1 MYAHDKNCVAPFVYG
16 LCPFCTN
23 YTPQFV
29 RVIQALEENSLKET
43 ILKIIFL
50 RVLLALT
57 IGVTGCAQA
66 GGDGTK
72 MAGSDQQSLAIENL
86 SLIAKDFWQAYRSD
100 DVRERHLAEM
110 YLIGALDSTEGE
122 KWCGYNIALPH
133 SVLDQI
139 HIGFK
144 NASKE
149 MMDDRASNTIN
160 KIMSNILPCKKTK

>member
-1 MYAHDKNCVAPFVYG
+1 MGFAPFWGGYAT
-16 LCPFCTN
+16 LPQNST
-23 YTPQFV
+23 TPKTQLTK
-29 RVIQALEENSLKET
+29 ALEENSLKET

-50 RVLLALT
+50 RVLLVLT

-66 GGDGTK
+66 EGGGIK
-72 MAGSDQQSLAIENL
+72 MAGSDQQNLAIENL

-100 DVRERHLAEM
+100 DVRERRLAEM
-110 YLIGALDSTEGE
+110 YLIGALDSAEGE

-160 KIMSNILPCKKTK
+160 KIISNILPCKETK

>member
-1 MYAHDKNCVAPFVYG
+1 M
-16 LCPFCTN
+16 
-23 YTPQFV
+23 
-29 RVIQALEENSLKET
+29 
-43 ILKIIFL
+43 KIIFL
-50 RVLLALT
+50 NVLLVLT

-66 GGDGTK
+66 GGGGIK
-72 MAGSDQQSLAIENL
+72 MTVSDQQSLAIENL

-100 DVRERHLAEM
+100 DVSKRRLAEM
-110 YLIGALDSTEGE
+110 YLIGVLDSTEGE
-122 KWCGYNIALPH
+122 KWCGYKIALPH

-160 KIMSNILPCKKTK
+160 KIMSNILPCKETK

>member
-1 MYAHDKNCVAPFVYG
+1 M
-16 LCPFCTN
+16 
-23 YTPQFV
+23 
-29 RVIQALEENSLKET
+29 
-43 ILKIIFL
+43 KIIFL
-50 RVLLALT
+50 LVLLVLT

-66 GGDGTK
+66 GGGGIK
-72 MAGSDQQSLAIENL
+72 MTSLDEQSLAIENL

-100 DVRERHLAEM
+100 DVRERRLAEM
-110 YLIGALDSTEGE
+110 YLIGALDSAEGK

-160 KIMSNILPCKKTK
+160 NIMSNILPCKETK